1 MKLAPQELRCDLCV
15 EEECD
20 EEEQGIAIK
29 HCYQCNKNLCYSH
42 LDIHNRKKINKDH
55 QLNDLGKKSEMVLL
69 QTFVP
74 EHHVCPKHPSNV
86 LKVLCK
92 PCKVLIC
99 GECSC
104 LPPHDN
110 HEKVHVSQ
118 IIEKERKET
127 LDLIMELKDKVN
139 NMNERKEK
147 VELTIDNVNK
157 RLQQITK
164 EIDDNCNEIITA
176 VEERRKELMK
186 KAQLIHD
193 ERETKLKNESLQL
206 NNLMQNV
213 DKQCQSILKGNQST
227 GTNQINRQELEQKLK
242 ETSDIDVILNK
253 LSLEKGKQNIN
264 EMQQSNE
271 LQSFPEFELIIQK
284 DKEQIINL
292 IKSQLGDVVD
302 YSIDVDKCYITNFN
316 EIKQGVPINKKN
328 VKINLQLMNKKN
340 EKVTKNYNNYKVTA
354 FLSTSKEV
362 LIIDDSRIELKSI
375 NNNNG
380 TLGFKLSDNLLKF
393 ERDLPY
399 LHILINDKSIKDFPF
414 QLNIIRCL
422 FDSNY
427 CGKKGQL
434 LNDNKR
440 FKRGDSNGWNCGV
453 LGINGC
459 FRYKIKLLNN
469 CQNLMVGFALKTTF
483 NKNSNNYDKNG
494 GGWYLYCNSGTLYS
508 GNVNYSGEAYL
519 NKSCNSNGT
528 IIEAIFTP
536 ETKSISFIVDG
547 TNYGNAFENINVTNL
562 NDLCPAFNA
571 FSSGCEFEFIN

>member
-1 MKLAPQELRCDLCV
+1 
-15 EEECD
+15 
-20 EEEQGIAIK
+20 
-29 HCYQCNKNLCYSH
+29 
-42 LDIHNRKKINKDH
+42 
-55 QLNDLGKKSEMVLL
+55 MVLL

-74 EHHVCPKHPSNV
+74 EHHVCPKHPSNI

-99 GECSC
+99 GECSF

-110 HEKVHVSQ
+110 HEKVHVLQ

-164 EIDDNCNEIITA
+164 EIDDNCNEIHAAI
-176 VEERRKELMK
+176 EERRKELIK
-186 KAQLIHD
+186 KARLIHD

-206 NNLMQNV
+206 TGLMLNV
-213 DKQCQSILKGNQST
+213 DKLCQTILKSNQSNV
-227 GTNQINRQELEQKLK
+227 TNQVNRQELEQKLK

-253 LSLEKGKQNIN
+253 LNLEKGKQNIN

-292 IKSQLGDVVD
+292 INSQLGDVD
-302 YSIDVDKCYITNFN
+302 YSIDIDKCYITNFN
-316 EIKQGVPINKKN
+316 EIKQVSINNKN
-328 VKINLQLMNKKN
+328 LILNLQLMKTKN
-340 EKVTKNYNNYKVTA
+340 EKVIKDCNDCKVNA

-362 LIIDDSRIELKSI
+362 LMIDDSKIELKSI
-375 NNNNG
+375 NNKNG
-380 TLGFKLSDNLLKF
+380 TFNFELSDNLLKF
-393 ERDLPY
+393 EKELPY
-399 LHILINDKSIKDFPF
+399 LHIHVNDKPIKDFPF
-414 QLNIIRCL
+414 QLNIIRNCL
-422 FDSNY
+422 FNSNY

-434 LNDNKR
+434 LNNNKR
-440 FKRGDSNGWNCGV
+440 FKRNVIGKGWDCGV
-453 LGINGC
+453 LGSNYC

-469 CQNLMVGFALKTTF
+469 CTKLMVGFALKTTF
-483 NKNSNNYDKNG
+483 NKNSNNYNRNG
-494 GGWYLYCNSGTLYS
+494 GGWYLYCNNGLLYS
-508 GNVNYSGEAYL
+508 SNYNGKAYL

-536 ETKSISFIVDG
+536 ETKNISFIVDG
-547 TNYGNAFENINVTNL
+547 TNYGNAFENINVTNNL
-562 NDLCPAFNA
+562 NDLCPAFDTCNV
-571 FSSGCEFEFIN
+571 GCEFEFIN